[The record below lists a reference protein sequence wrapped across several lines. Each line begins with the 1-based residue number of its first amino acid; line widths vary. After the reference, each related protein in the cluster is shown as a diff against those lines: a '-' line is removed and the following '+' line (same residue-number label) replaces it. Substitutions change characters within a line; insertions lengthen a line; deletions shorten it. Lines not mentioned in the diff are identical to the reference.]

1 MSDFFIGEIRMFGFN
16 WAPKYW
22 ALCNGA
28 VMQIS
33 QNQALFAL
41 LGFSYGGDNKTNF
54 NLPDLRGRVPLA
66 QGIKGAFSY
75 KVGAAG
81 GAETVTLTN
90 ATMPAHNHT
99 IQATT
104 ALGNKTAIINN
115 YFATTNPA
123 VATDTAL
130 HPIYGAPTNSLTPLN
145 NAIIGV
151 TGGNAAHENRQPYT
165 VVNFCIAT
173 VGLYPARN

>member
-54 NLPDLRGRVPLA
+54 KLPDLRGRVPLA
-66 QGIKGAFSY
+66 QGIKDSFSY
-75 KVGAAG
+75 KIGAAG

-104 ALGNKTAIINN
+104 APGNKTAIVNN

-123 VATDTAL
+123 VATDTAA
-130 HPIYGAPTNSLTPLN
+130 HPVYGVPTNGFIPLN

-173 VGLYPARN
+173 VGIFPSRN